1 VAAGDVR
8 VDLAADARHRG
19 QGEAVTVALGEALDD
34 DPVRQVEGAF
44 EEVYTRLYGHRPPGV
59 EAEVTTWRV
68 RVMGP
73 EPELDVAARGGPATD
88 ARKGR
93 RPVWFAEADG
103 FVETDV
109 VDRYQLV
116 PGAELRGP
124 AVIEEREST
133 MVVGPGGRAR
143 VDRFGNLEVEVG

>member
-1 VAAGDVR
+1 
-8 VDLAADARHRG
+8 
-19 QGEAVTVALGEALDD
+19 VTVALGEGLGD
-34 DPVRQVEGAF
+34 DPVGQVEAAF
-44 EEVYTRLYGHRPPGV
+44 EGAYTRLYGHRPPGV

-73 EPELDVAARGGPATD
+73 DPELDVAARSGPAAD
-88 ARKGR
+88 AGKGR

-103 FVETDV
+103 FVDTDV
-109 VDRYQLV
+109 IDRYRLT
-116 PGAELRGP
+116 PGTELRGP
-124 AVIEEREST
+124 AVVEEREST